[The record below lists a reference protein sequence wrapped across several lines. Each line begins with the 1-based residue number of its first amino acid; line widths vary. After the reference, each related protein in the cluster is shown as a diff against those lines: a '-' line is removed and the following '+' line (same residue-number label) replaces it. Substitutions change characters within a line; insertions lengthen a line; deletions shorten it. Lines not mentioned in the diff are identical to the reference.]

1 MSEKKKRGKRFFDR
15 KVEGEKAIAIMH
27 GTGCITQKEI
37 ADKAGC
43 SQSTI
48 SNDVKKGR
56 ELIAAEERAREETV
70 KKIAVTMYKQ
80 GIEDGAKEVI
90 SLVNTKK
97 EVRRRILKI

>member
-1 MSEKKKRGKRFFDR
+1 MVEKRIRGKKTIDR
-15 KVEGEKAIAIMH
+15 KVEGEKTITTMYE
-27 GTGCITQKEI
+27 TGCITQKEI

-48 SNDVKKGR
+48 SNDVKKDR
-56 ELIAAEERAREETV
+56 ELLAAEEKAREETV

-80 GIEDGAKEVI
+80 GIEDGAKKVI

-97 EVRRRILKI
+97 KLEK